1 MGDEKSNANGV
12 SPHLITRKSSSTSGM
27 RVTLTISALRF
38 PIAATTATFAHLKN
52 AFHEGVRPHDFHGKI
67 GADGSFF
74 DMRGNYID
82 NLNYHR

>member
-1 MGDEKSNANGV
+1 MDPPSSDRLREPLKTRKVMENIEMNDKNSNANGV
-12 SPHLITRKSSSTSGM
+12 SPHLI
-27 RVTLTISALRF
+27 
-38 PIAATTATFAHLKN
+38 
-52 AFHEGVRPHDFHGKI
+52 HEGVRPHDFHGKI